1 MRRLVLDLQDHLN
14 LNTGAVG
21 QRCHA
26 HCGPGMGAGIAIE
39 LAQKVGGAVSHQGLL
54 AEIRGG
60 VDHAQ
65 QLVAYL
71 GPADKYFGP
80 LPTRLRSVNQPVIR
94 TRNGFSA
101 PHPTQLACI

>member
-1 MRRLVLDLQDHLN
+1 MSQVKPTLSQPSLSPAEL
-14 LNTGAVG
+14 
-21 QRCHA
+21 HA
-26 HCGPGMGAGIAIE
+26 LLEEERQQSGIVFDPRSPE
-39 LAQKVGGAVSHQGLL
+39 L
-54 AEIRGG
+54 R
-60 VDHAQ
+60 
-65 QLVAYL
+65 VAYL

>member
-1 MRRLVLDLQDHLN
+1 MRSDPIFAIVVSVVLILLVVLSRRLCRRGKRTSAATKPPRATRDPKPF
-14 LNTGAVG
+14 TGLT
-21 QRCHA
+21 CK
-26 HCGPGMGAGIAIE
+26 P
-39 LAQKVGGAVSHQGLL
+39 
-54 AEIRGG
+54 
-60 VDHAQ
+60 
-65 QLVAYL
+65 VAYL